1 MMIKPMPKHVLLVQ
15 KKVKKTTESG
25 VIIKGAD
32 DAFDTP
38 TGVVVNVGDEVKDV
52 SIGDEVY
59 ADWSGGQVTQV
70 EGLQAV
76 ILKEKNILAVVPNDN
91 A

>member
-1 MMIKPMPKHVLLVQ
+1 MMIKPRPNHVLLVQ
-15 KKVKKTTESG
+15 KKVKKVTEAG

-38 TGVVVNVGDEVKDV
+38 TAVVVNVGDDVKDV

-59 ADWSGGQVTQV
+59 ADWSGGQVTAV
-70 EGLQAV
+70 EGMQAV
-76 ILKEKNILAVVPNDN
+76 VIKEKNILAVVSNDN
-91 A
+91 G